1 MDPSESDR
9 SHGRRDV
16 DDHDLMRELA
26 QERDLASRGDGNFPD
41 AGAARCRWVWLN
53 AV

>member
-1 MDPSESDR
+1 M
-9 SHGRRDV
+9 

-41 AGAARCRWVWLN
+41 AAPVQCRRVRVD

>member
-1 MDPSESDR
+1 M
-9 SHGRRDV
+9 

-41 AGAARCRWVWLN
+41 AAPVQCRRVR
-53 AV
+53 VDVV

>member
-1 MDPSESDR
+1 
-9 SHGRRDV
+9 V

-26 QERDLASRGDGNFPD
+26 QERDLVSRGDGNFPD
-41 AGAARCRWVWLN
+41 AAATRCRRVRVD